1 MVQIGKWF
9 ANFALFA
16 KMIGF
21 LVTLGGGV
29 HGFLSVGMCAN
40 CADFCVIHNLKYKNT
55 IVSQITMRVNGKT
68 ACILLPVL
76 EAVCT

>member
-9 ANFALFA
+9 ANFTLFA
-16 KMIGF
+16 RMMGF
-21 LVTLGGGV
+21 LVTWGKCTWI
-29 HGFLSVGMCAN
+29 FN
-40 CADFCVIHNLKYKNT
+40 CWYVSKWHRFCVIHNLKYKNT

-68 ACILLPVL
+68 ASILLLVL